1 MKENV
6 LKVIALLLLLII
18 NDIGV
23 IGALEYVSSP
33 ETGSSVSSRPEGA
46 LVGGTFDF
54 IADELINA
62 EIYSSDKKAANRA
75 DGQQHQMKGQCPS
88 ERRER
93 NNKRHRREQFT
104 ISEIKE
110 LTAEDLSEDVIMSQI
125 RSTKSRY
132 TLSTADIISLK
143 EAKVAVGVIE
153 YMIRT
158 TD

>member
-33 ETGSSVSSRPEGA
+33 ETGASVSSRPEGA

-62 EIYSSDKKAANRA
+62 EIDSSDKKAANRA
-75 DGQQHQMKGQCPS
+75 DGQHQMKGQCPS

-93 NNKRHRREQFT
+93 NNKRDRREHFT
-104 ISEIKE
+104 LSEIKE

-143 EAKVAVGVIE
+143 EAKVADGVIE

>member
-23 IGALEYVSSP
+23 IGTLQYVSSP
-33 ETGSSVSSRPEGA
+33 ETGSSVSSRPEG
-46 LVGGTFDF
+46 TFKD
-54 IADELINA
+54 ITNDLTNA
-62 EIYSSDKKAANRA
+62 ETDNSGKKAANRA

-93 NNKRHRREQFT
+93 NNKRNNERDRREQFA

-110 LTAEDLSEDVIMSQI
+110 LTAKNLSEDVIISQI
-125 RSTKSRY
+125 RSTQSSY
-132 TLSTADIISLK
+132 TLSTADLISLK
-143 EAKVAVGVIE
+143 QAKVADRVIE
-153 YMIRT
+153 CMIKT
-158 TD
+158 SD